1 MVFPKDSSW
10 AMMLSP
16 GFQCITSAKMAPFKF
31 NQEMA
36 FIKALKI
43 QDYKSVKIT
52 MLKVYNLNHERLNWP
67 ASPPYFCSL
76 LKLLSIQVQ
85 CNKF

>member
-10 AMMLSP
+10 AMMLNP
-16 GFQCITSAKMAPFKF
+16 GFQCITSVKMALFKF

-36 FIKALKI
+36 FIKALKT

-52 MLKVYNLNHERLNWP
+52 VYVENIQ
-67 ASPPYFCSL
+67 F
-76 LKLLSIQVQ
+76 KL
-85 CNKF
+85 